1 MLSVLRTQAAA
12 VGRRLMATP
21 LEMLGYGLLLISL
34 RLLSQL
40 LLHRMGF
47 QDPRYSLQEEGSDNK
62 VVFGC

>member
-1 MLSVLRTQAAA
+1 
-12 VGRRLMATP
+12 MATP